1 MSSPGI
7 TPRRHRSMTGPFLL
21 IILGI
26 LFLLVNMHLIPVS
39 RLAYLFAHY
48 WPVLLILWGV
58 IKMVEYWQA
67 QRQNIPA
74 PRIGAGGIF
83 LVIVLVIGG
92 LIATQAAR
100 VNWNEVGDNI
110 DFGDNDFQL
119 FGTAY
124 NYDDSLTQALP
135 ANGSV
140 KIVNDRGAVNVSES
154 EDSSIH
160 VTVHKKIRA
169 ENQKQADEWSTAT
182 KPQIAVSGNLVT
194 LNANTEGAG
203 NHPVTTDLDIA
214 IPRKAPVSIATKRG
228 DVSVVGRD
236 GAVDIASHR
245 GDVSVED
252 VLGAVNLNLDDSSGR
267 VSNVNG
273 DVTVDGRSNSV
284 SLTDVKGS
292 ARLNGDFMESLK
304 LSRIGKSVI
313 FKSSRTDMQFA
324 KLDGDLDLD
333 QGDLRADH
341 LAGPLRLNTRS
352 KDINLDAVSGDA
364 HVQNENGTVDL
375 ELAGPGNLQIENR
388 QGDIKVAVPGKLGFR
403 VDANVRG
410 GEIQSDFSAL
420 KVNNED
426 DHGTA
431 TGTVGNG
438 ASHLVLNNEHGTI
451 EIRSGS
457 ESAAG
462 PATPPAPPEPPTPPG
477 HKPPKSPNPDLQ
489 PTEN

>member
-7 TPRRHRSMTGPFLL
+7 TPRRHRSMTGPFVL
-21 IILGI
+21 IILGV
-26 LFLLVNMHLIPVS
+26 LFLLANMHVVPVS
-39 RLAYLFAHY
+39 RLAWLFAHY

-58 IKMVEYWQA
+58 IKMLEYWQA
-67 QRQNIPA
+67 QRENAPA

-100 VNWNEVGDNI
+100 VDWNEVGDKI
-110 DFGDNDFQL
+110 DFGDNEFQI

-124 NYDDSLTQALP
+124 NYDDSLTQTLP

-140 KIVNDRGAVNVSES
+140 KIVNDRGAVNISES
-154 EDSSIH
+154 DDSSIH
-160 VTVHKKIRA
+160 VTAHKKIRA
-169 ENQKQADEWSTAT
+169 ENQKQADGWNAST
-182 KPQIAVSGNLVT
+182 KPQITVSGNLVT
-194 LNANTEGAG
+194 VNANTQGG
-203 NHPVTTDLDIA
+203 GDHPVTTDLDVA
-214 IPRKAPVSIATKRG
+214 IPRKAAVSIATKRG
-228 DVSVVGRD
+228 DVSV
-236 GAVDIASHR
+236 
-245 GDVSVED
+245 ED
-252 VLGAVNLNLDDSSGR
+252 VLGGVNLNLDDSSAR

-273 DVTVDGRSNSV
+273 DVTVDGRSNSI

-304 LSRIGKSVI
+304 LSRIGKGVI

-333 QGDLRADH
+333 QGDLRADR
-341 LAGPLRLNTRS
+341 LTGPLRLNTRS
-352 KDINLDAVSGDA
+352 KDITLDGVSGDA

-375 ELAGPGNLQIENR
+375 ALAAPGNVQVENR
-388 QGDIKVAVPGKLGFR
+388 QGDIKVGIPGKMGFR
-403 VDANVRG
+403 VDATVRG
-410 GEIQSDFSAL
+410 GEIESDFSAL
-420 KVNNED
+420 KVTNED
-426 DHGTA
+426 DRGTA

-451 EIRSGS
+451 EIRNGS

-462 PATPPAPPEPPTPPG
+462 PATPPTPPEPPAPRG
-477 HKPPKSPNPDLQ
+477 HKPPKSANPDLQ